1 MLFQDQP
8 SFVKKAS
15 SVIAFLLVSSPFSN
29 DRPVAQDF
37 PKPSASS
44 EQSASSAT
52 LPVIKTESR
61 IALVDAVVTDKKG
74 NYLHNLTQQD
84 FRAYENNK
92 EQKIVSLSFGSE
104 ALAEAYV
111 PKDISAR
118 QI

>member
-8 SFVKKAS
+8 SFAKKAS
-15 SVIAFLLVSSPFSN
+15 SVIAFLLVNSPFSIIMAA
-29 DRPVAQDF
+29 VAQDF

-104 ALAEAYV
+104 ALAEAHV
-111 PKDISAR
+111 PKDISA
-118 QI
+118 